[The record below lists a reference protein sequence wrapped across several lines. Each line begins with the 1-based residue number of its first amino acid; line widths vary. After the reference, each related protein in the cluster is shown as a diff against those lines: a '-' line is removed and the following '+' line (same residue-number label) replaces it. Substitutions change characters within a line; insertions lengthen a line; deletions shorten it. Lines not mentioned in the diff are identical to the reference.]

1 MVIDYRK
8 ETIPPMQKFRLFFV
22 RLLLT
27 VLLSGS
33 FVPYLSLPAPDA
45 AQQTVTA
52 QASTRYNKATVKK
65 VQTKLNR
72 KGYDCGTPD
81 GIRGS
86 KTSDAI
92 REYQKDHDL
101 KVTGTVNASLLKSLN
116 IKGVRE
122 TASAGS
128 SSGSGTSAGASSTN
142 ELTVYVTDTGSKY
155 HRDGCRYLSRSKHA
169 IERSTALSLGYD
181 ACSVCRP

>member
-1 MVIDYRK
+1 
-8 ETIPPMQKFRLFFV
+8 MQKFRLLFV
-22 RLLLT
+22 RLFLI
-27 VLLSGS
+27 VMLSGS
-33 FVPYLSLPAPDA
+33 CVPYVPLLVPDT

-52 QASTRYNKATVKK
+52 HAGTSYNKATVKK

-122 TASAGS
+122 TVSANSTSSASN
-128 SSGSGTSAGASSTN
+128 TK

-155 HRDGCRYLSRSKHA
+155 HRGGCRYLSRSKHA
-169 IERSTALSLGYD
+169 IDLSTAQSLGYD

>member
-1 MVIDYRK
+1 
-8 ETIPPMQKFRLFFV
+8 MQKYRLFFV
-22 RLLLT
+22 RLLLAI
-27 VLLSGS
+27 VLSGS
-33 FVPYLSLPAPDA
+33 LVPSIPLLAPDA
-45 AQQTVTA
+45 AQPAVTVF
-52 QASTRYNKATVKK
+52 ASTSYNKATVKK
-65 VQTKLNR
+65 VQKKLNR

-116 IKGVRE
+116 IKGVKE
-122 TASAGS
+122 TSSQGSGS
-128 SSGSGTSAGASSTN
+128 SARVSDTR

-169 IERSTALSLGYD
+169 IDLSVAQSLGYD